1 MIIDTD
7 VLIWFLRGNQKAI
20 DYILDAT
27 PFSISI
33 VTYMELV
40 RGMRDKRELAKM
52 KKAFAEMSVEII
64 PLSESISLRASDYVE
79 MYSLSHSMEMADALI
94 AGTCIEENETLV
106 TANDKHYRV
115 VEGLRMTSS
124 LRLLFPSCK
133 TDILLVA
140 RYRSKVRVLRDE
152 ALSITVSA
160 TDRTE
165 SDINIGL

>member
-106 TANDKHYRV
+106 TANDKHYKV
-115 VEGLRMTSS
+115 VQALQMTV
-124 LRLLFPSCK
+124 F
-133 TDILLVA
+133 
-140 RYRSKVRVLRDE
+140 RS
-152 ALSITVSA
+152 
-160 TDRTE
+160 
-165 SDINIGL
+165 

>member
-20 DYILDAT
+20 DFIVDAT

-79 MYSLSHSMEMADALI
+79 MYSL
-94 AGTCIEENETLV
+94 TL
-106 TANDKHYRV
+106 
-115 VEGLRMTSS
+115 TS
-124 LRLLFPSCK
+124 R
-133 TDILLVA
+133 
-140 RYRSKVRVLRDE
+140 
-152 ALSITVSA
+152 
-160 TDRTE
+160 
-165 SDINIGL
+165 